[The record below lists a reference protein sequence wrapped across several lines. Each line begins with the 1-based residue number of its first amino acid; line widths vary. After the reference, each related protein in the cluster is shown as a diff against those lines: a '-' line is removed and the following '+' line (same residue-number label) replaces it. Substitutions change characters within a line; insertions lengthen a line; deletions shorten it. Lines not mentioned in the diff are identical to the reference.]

1 MYGINAK
8 RMELAKPEALVMH
21 PGPMN
26 EGVEI
31 DSEVAHGPRS
41 VIEEQVANGVAVRMA
56 LMFGI
61 ITPALVPARSR
72 N

>member
-1 MYGINAK
+1 
-8 RMELAKPEALVMH
+8 
-21 PGPMN
+21 MN

-31 DSEVAHGPRS
+31 DSEVAHGARS

-61 ITPALVPARSR
+61 ITPAPVSARSR